1 MTHGSPRQ
9 ARLSTSV
16 AGLAPNWR
24 GCPTE
29 VCGASGWTYLKQRFI
44 EATRCIRASTFH
56 ADALRLPLPDNSV
69 DLLLDRGLFHYIPA
83 EERPR
88 YVDEATRVLRPGG
101 RLLLRACLPHGDMP
115 QDMSQPILER
125 LFDGWDI
132 HSMRDR
138 VIRVDAGTLRAL
150 EVRLQLP
157 QSYLM

>member
-1 MTHGSPRQ
+1 SQTALHRGHALHPRI
-9 ARLSTSV
+9 
-16 AGLAPNWR
+16 
-24 GCPTE
+24 
-29 VCGASGWTYLKQRFI
+29 YFI
-44 EATRCIRASTFH
+44 H

-101 RLLLRACLPHGDMP
+101 RLLLRACMPHGDMP

-138 VIRVDAGTLRAL
+138 AIRVDTGTLRAL